1 MKTSNLTYLQSITYH
16 VVDRLGKSK
25 CALCKTKG
33 EPLFQV
39 NQRNRKRSVCSK
51 CAVYGEARTFRK
63 NA

>member
-39 NQRNRKRSVCSK
+39 SQRNRKRSVCSK
-51 CAVYGEARTFRK
+51 CAVYAEARTFRK
-63 NA
+63 HA

>member
-1 MKTSNLTYLQSITYH
+1 MKTSNLTYLQSIRYR
-16 VVDRLGKSK
+16 VVDRLAKSK

-39 NQRNRKRSVCSK
+39 NQKNRKRSVCSK
-51 CAVYGEARTFRK
+51 CAVYAEARAFRK